1 MNDHEVGEYWNRNA
15 PAWTALARAGYD
27 VYRDLLNTPAF
38 FAWLP
43 PVTGLAGLDIG
54 CGEGYNT
61 RLLARQGAH
70 LTALDIA
77 PAFVAAAQQAEAAE
91 PLGIHYLAGSA
102 AALPFAAESFDFAT
116 SFMCLMDVPDP
127 ARALREA
134 FRVLRPG
141 GFLQF
146 SISHPCFT
154 TPHRRNLRTVQGLPY
169 AVEVGGYF
177 DYQHGR
183 PEEWIFG
190 AAPAQ
195 EQARYEPFR
204 VPVFNLTMSQW
215 VTAIVAAG
223 FVLEGMQEPCP
234 TDEQMARH
242 PFLRKARVVPYFL
255 HLRGRKPLH

>member
-1 MNDHEVGEYWNRNA
+1 MNDQELGEYWNRNA
-15 PAWTALARAGYD
+15 PAWTTLARAGYD
-27 VYRDLLNTPAF
+27 VYRNHLNTPAF

-61 RLLARQGAH
+61 RLLAQQGASV
-70 LTALDIA
+70 TALDIA
-77 PAFVAAAQQAEAAE
+77 PAFVEAAQQTEAAE
-91 PLGIHYLAGSA
+91 PLGIRYLVGSA
-102 AALPFAAESFDFAT
+102 A
-116 SFMCLMDVPDP
+116 
-127 ARALREA
+127 A

-154 TPHRRNLRTVQGLPY
+154 TPHRQNLRDAQGQPY

-177 DYQHGR
+177 DYQHGQ
-183 PEEWIFG
+183 PEEWMFH

-195 EQARYEPFR
+195 EQARHAPFR

-215 VTAIVAAG
+215 VAAVVAAG
-223 FVLEGMQEPCP
+223 FVLEGLQEPCP
-234 TDEQMARH
+234 TEEQMAAH

-255 HLRGRKPLH
+255 HFRCRKPAA